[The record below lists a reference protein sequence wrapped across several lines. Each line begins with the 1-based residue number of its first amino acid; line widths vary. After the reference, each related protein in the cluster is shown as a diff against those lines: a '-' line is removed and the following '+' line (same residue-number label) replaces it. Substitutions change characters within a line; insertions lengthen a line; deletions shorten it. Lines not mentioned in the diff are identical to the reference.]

1 MSDIEGMQ
9 KTSRPNT
16 STNTT
21 TTTTTTINNNNNNNN
36 NQLTEMFVLCSVIV
50 ISDDDDDEMPA
61 MTPSA
66 PKKMKKTVS
75 VVNCCH
81 KLQINRLSIVC

>member
-1 MSDIEGMQ
+1 
-9 KTSRPNT
+9 
-16 STNTT
+16 
-21 TTTTTTINNNNNNNN
+21 
-36 NQLTEMFVLCSVIV
+36 MFVLCSVIV

-81 KLQINRLSIVC
+81 KLQIK